1 MVTTER
7 HRPVEQGRAR
17 GWRDDP
23 AWQGFFLLRARTQ
36 MRELSNVL
44 RN

>member
-1 MVTTER
+1 MFQPNHLAV
-7 HRPVEQGRAR
+7 
-17 GWRDDP
+17 
-23 AWQGFFLLRARTQ
+23 QGFFLLRARTQ